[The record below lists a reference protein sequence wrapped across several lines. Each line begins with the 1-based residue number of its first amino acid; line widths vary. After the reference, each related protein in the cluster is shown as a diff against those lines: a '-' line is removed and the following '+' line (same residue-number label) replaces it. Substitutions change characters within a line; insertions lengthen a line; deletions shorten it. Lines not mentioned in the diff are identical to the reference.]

1 MSDVKLK
8 PWEKQAKES
17 SKAYEAFV
25 VYKDL
30 GNGRTFT
37 AVAEELHK
45 SVSLIRRWKEKWN
58 WQERAEAWDN
68 SIAEKARAKKAKDYA
83 KMIEVQTGIGQML
96 QAEAI
101 KAIKSMDLSKASL
114 SSLLEMINSGV
125 KIERSARAMDK
136 NGTTTESTSSN
147 ILAET
152 LTKIWTNRK

>member
-1 MSDVKLK
+1 M
-8 PWEKQAKES
+8 
-17 SKAYEAFV
+17 
-25 VYKDL
+25 
-30 GNGRTFT
+30 
-37 AVAEELHK
+37 HK

-101 KAIKSMDLSKASL
+101 KAIKAMDLSKASL

>member
-8 PWEKQAKES
+8 PWEKQPKES

-37 AVAEELHK
+37 AVAKELHK
-45 SVSLIRRWKEKWN
+45 SFSLIRRWREKWN

-68 SIAEKARAKKAKDYA
+68 SIAEKARAKKAKDCA

-101 KAIKSMDLSKASL
+101 KAMDLSKAS
-114 SSLLEMINSGV
+114 
-125 KIERSARAMDK
+125 DK
-136 NGTTTESTSSN
+136 
-147 ILAET
+147 
-152 LTKIWTNRK
+152 